1 MAIAVVGR
9 ATLVVAVLILG
20 TPAAHADSVT
30 YPTMCNNGGVPVSG
44 KVVLTKDIICMDTGF
59 GSGAGAVNGLTVG
72 APNTTIFLNGF
83 SIKCFDPR
91 PSGPLWGP
99 FPGLNSYK
107 FSCQG
112 DFQVT
117 GGFFADTGIDTCGFS
132 NVQVKGPGMIQ
143 GFSVGVR
150 MRGRAPTNT
159 TGPCGAGAANL
170 TGPSA
175 NSVKVQKVNIT
186 GPDGRSDISD
196 PLAGPRPKSFGILAS
211 NFIENATTCS
221 KWDSDDG
228 HTHGVEIFGTS
239 VENHVLGIALYNA
252 SRVNVH
258 ENFVH
263 DNNSAGESTTCLG
276 VTPCVTNSGTTT
288 TINDADTIISTEC
301 GFGQKCESHGIVVC
315 ANFNPPDSRA
325 FACTTGVSRRNK
337 IQNNLVVDNAQNSF
351 GSSTA
356 PNQTDEGAEQVDGG
370 LSLIGNA
377 LKNDVTNNT
386 VLSNN
391 GDGISVRNDADLNRF
406 SNNTSLMN
414 STTQSCVVIGL
425 TTTCT
430 TRFWELTFRGAGQNN
445 IFNSSNRCLTQSPS
459 SGWIP
464 AGTCNPNE
472 NTTWWQP

>member
-1 MAIAVVGR
+1 MDLIGAV
-9 ATLVVAVLILG
+9 I
-20 TPAAHADSVT
+20 
-30 YPTMCNNGGVPVSG
+30 
-44 KVVLTKDIICMDTGF
+44 
-59 GSGAGAVNGLTVG
+59 VNGLAVG

-83 SIKCFDPR
+83 SIKCVDPR
-91 PSGPLWGP
+91 PSGPDHP
-99 FPGLNSYK
+99 TVNSYK

-112 DFQVT
+112 DFQIS

-132 NVQVKGPGMIQ
+132 NVQIKGPGMIQ

-175 NSVKVQKVNIT
+175 NNVKVQKLNVT
-186 GPDGRSDISD
+186 GPDGLSDISD

-211 NFIENATTCS
+211 NFIENPTTCPN
-221 KWDSDDG
+221 WDSDDG
-228 HTHGVEIFGTS
+228 HTHGNEIFGSS
-239 VENHVLGIALYNA
+239 VENHVLGVALYNA

-263 DNNSAGESTTCLG
+263 DNNSAGESTICPDPMI
-276 VTPCVTNSGTTT
+276 PCVTNSGTTT
-288 TINDADTIISTEC
+288 TITDADTIITTEC

-315 ANFNPPDSRA
+315 ANFAPGDSRA

-351 GSSTA
+351 GTSTA
-356 PNQTDEGAEQVDGG
+356 PNQTTENTEQVDGG

-377 LKNDVTNNT
+377 VKNDVRNNT

-406 SNNTSLMN
+406 SSNTSLMN
-414 STTQSCVVIGL
+414 TSTDAPYCTGL
-425 TTTCT
+425 NMPPNQGCT
-430 TRFWELTFRGAGQNN
+430 AAGQPIAPHFWGLTFRGAGHNN

-464 AGTCNPNE
+464 AGTCNPND
-472 NTTWWQP
+472 NTTWWQA